1 MTNSL
6 TIKILLG
13 ISAVIIIFFFYSNLF
28 KKEKKVSLEE
38 QTIIKEQ
45 STDEDVNTT
54 TNIIKDVSYRSKDV
68 QGNEY
73 ILNASEGQIDLT
85 NNKIIFL
92 TNVKAAVNMMDGE
105 FINIQSNFGKYNIDN
120 YDTIFS
126 KNVTIIYADNQ
137 IKGDYVDFSLERN
150 SLIISK
156 NVIYSNKNSLLQA
169 DVVEIDITT
178 KKAKIFM
185 YEKKKKVKIKLN

>member
-68 QGNEY
+68 RGNEY
-73 ILNASEGQIDLT
+73 ILNAYEGRIDLT

-185 YEKKKKVKIKLN
+185 YEKKKKVRIKLN